1 MSLTVHEFAH
11 AWTANYYGDP
21 TARLQGRL
29 TLNPIKHLDPIG
41 TLLMLFTYF
50 GFARPVPVNFNRV
63 GRWGMLAVA
72 AAGPIS
78 NLLVALL
85 SVLLLR
91 LFGNTPEVTSG
102 ILILFSIN
110 VVLAVFNL
118 IPIPLLDG
126 SRIFAALF
134 PNTLGRSLADFERLP
149 YAFLLVFGFIFLARG
164 PILQFVIY
172 AQRLALQLAG
182 SVF

>member
-11 AWTANYYGDP
+11 AWTANRYGDS
-21 TARLQGRL
+21 TARLQGRM
-29 TLNPIKHLDPIG
+29 TLNPLVHLDPIG
-41 TLLMLFTYF
+41 TLLLLFAGF
-50 GFARPVPVNFNRV
+50 GFARPVPVNFGRV

-78 NLLVALL
+78 NVLIALL
-85 SVLLLR
+85 CVVLLR
-91 LFGNTPEVTSG
+91 LFGGNPTVAVG
-102 ILILFSIN
+102 ILYLFSIN

-164 PILQFVIY
+164 PIGQIIGYF
-172 AQRLALQLAG
+172 QGLALGFAG
-182 SVF
+182 IS

>member
-11 AWTANYYGDP
+11 AWTANRYGDP

-29 TLNPIKHLDPIG
+29 TLNPLVHIDPIG
-41 TLLMLFTYF
+41 ALLLLFAGF

-78 NLLVALL
+78 NILIALL
-85 SVLLLR
+85 CVLLLR
-91 LFGNTPEVTSG
+91 LFGANPTVALG
-102 ILILFSIN
+102 ILYLFSIN

-134 PNTLGRSLADFERLP
+134 PGTLGRSLADFERLP

-164 PILQFVIY
+164 PISQIIGYF
-172 AQRLALQLAG
+172 QNLALRFAG
-182 SVF
+182 LY